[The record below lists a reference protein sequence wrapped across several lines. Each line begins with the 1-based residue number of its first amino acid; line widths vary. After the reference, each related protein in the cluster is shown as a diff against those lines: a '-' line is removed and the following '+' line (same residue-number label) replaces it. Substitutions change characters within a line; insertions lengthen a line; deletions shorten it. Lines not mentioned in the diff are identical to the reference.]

1 MSGGRFLVSMKEV
14 NNSERML
21 ALNSIIKEGI
31 DFREENVYTDDNNT
45 YDVTVE
51 LRNRLDEL

>member
-14 NNSERML
+14 NNSEKML

-51 LRNRLDEL
+51 FRNRLDEL

>member
-14 NNSERML
+14 NNSEKML

-51 LRNRLDEL
+51 FRNRLDGL